1 MKERLTTFTQSVKDW
16 WSKTSKKMR
25 IVILSA
31 TAAILAV
38 SLIVVILLNHTDYVV
53 LYDGLTPAENAEV
66 IAQLQEMGVEGVLQ
80 GTRLL
85 IPSESENTV
94 RMQLAYK
101 GYNDS
106 GFDYTIFEKGSSLTA
121 TQADKQ
127 QWTIF
132 QLQERLQSTIKT
144 FPEVLQAVV
153 TISLP
158 EKDAF
163 VLEQEVVNPTA
174 SVKLQTR
181 PGRELT
187 AEQIQGILNIV
198 KNSVPGLAEEN
209 IAISDQSGDLLG
221 IMALGRDAMATKLTL
236 TEQVNE
242 TVKRRIL
249 AMLNPLYGEGRVN
262 VAVNSVLDTNKMVT
276 ERNSYEPL
284 DPENP
289 TRNPLDYVE
298 YAREK
303 TGQDG
308 FAEGVPGANDNT
320 DVPEYLAEQQEIDA
334 ADYYSLHDVYDYLVG
349 STKSQ
354 IIKEGLDITDMTVAV
369 IIDADSLPEGQLE
382 QIRNLVAATSG
393 IKGDENYAIADK
405 ITVHNIKF
413 NTPITPESI
422 TSDPRLQRV
431 LILSGIALL
440 ALIIIFT
447 IIIILMRRKRQQQA
461 AEEEAY
467 QESTLLDLMNHQED
481 SFEPI
486 VLPET
491 NEQKLKSQIKDL
503 AATDPEIVA
512 QLIKTWL
519 MK

>member
-1 MKERLTTFTQSVKDW
+1 MKERLTSFTQSVKDW
-16 WSKTSKKMR
+16 WNKTSKKMR
-25 IVILSA
+25 IAILSA

-66 IAQLQEMGVEGVLQ
+66 IAQLQEMGVTGVLE

-85 IPSESENTV
+85 IPSESENNV

-101 GYNDS
+101 GYNNS

-127 QWTIF
+127 QWTVF

-144 FPEVLQAVV
+144 FPEVMQAVV
-153 TISLP
+153 TVSLP

-174 SVKLQTR
+174 SVKLQLR

-187 AEQIQGILNIV
+187 PQQIQGILNIV
-198 KNSVPGLAEEN
+198 KNSVPGLAEED
-209 IAISDQSGDLLG
+209 ISISDQSGDLLG
-221 IMALGRDAMATKLTL
+221 IMNMGRDAMATKLTL

-289 TRNPLDYVE
+289 TRNPLDYAE

-308 FAEGVPGANDNT
+308 FAQGVPGANDNT
-320 DVPEYLAEQQEIDA
+320 DVPEYMAEQQEIDG

-354 IIKEGLDITDMTVAV
+354 IVKEGLDITDMTVAV
-369 IIDADSLPEGQLE
+369 IIDADSLPDGQKG
-382 QIRNLVAATSG
+382 QIIDLVAATAG
-393 IKGDENYAIADK
+393 IARDQIDEK
-405 ITVHNIKF
+405 VSVQNIKF
-413 NTPITPESI
+413 NTPITPDNVI
-422 TSDPRLQRV
+422 DDPRLQRV
-431 LILSGIALL
+431 LILTGIAIL

-447 IIIILMRRKRQQQA
+447 IVIILMRRKRQQQTV
-461 AEEEAY
+461 EEEAY
-467 QESTLLDLMNHQED
+467 QESTLLDLMNQQEE

-486 VLPET
+486 SLPET

-519 MK
+519 MN